1 MIGAV
6 AIALLGGAAVGMS
19 RSINGRLTMT
29 QGPFV
34 ASVWNHAI
42 GFLLLSLYILFIHRV
57 GLPLLAETPAFYFF
71 GGIIGAFFVAI
82 SSYVFPRLGAARS
95 GLLIIGGQM
104 ITGLLIDYLRGTAE
118 FHLGQPA
125 GVALILLGIYLT
137 RFSR

>member
-1 MIGAV
+1 MLGSI
-6 AIALLGGAAVGMS
+6 AIALLGGAVVGMS

-29 QGPFV
+29 KGPFV

-42 GFLLLSLYILFIHRV
+42 GFLLLSVYIVFLHRV
-57 GLPLLAETPAFYFF
+57 GLPLLGETPAFFFF
-71 GGIIGAFFVAI
+71 GGVIGAFFVAI

-95 GLLIIGGQM
+95 GLLIIGSQM

-125 GVALILLGIYLT
+125 GVALIIFGIYLT